1 MQTAVTLSERA
12 QSGKQRRI
20 AYSLIMSD
28 DTKPTVTIPSTP
40 APTDLMIEDEV
51 VGEGVEATS
60 GHTVEVH
67 YVGISWSD
75 GNQFDA
81 SWDRDETFSFPL
93 GAGYVIPGWEK
104 GVEGMRE
111 GGRRRMTI
119 PPALG
124 YGATGA
130 GDVIKPN
137 ETLVFVVDLISVH

>member
-1 MQTAVTLSERA
+1 
-12 QSGKQRRI
+12 
-20 AYSLIMSD
+20 MSN
-28 DTKPTVTIPSTP
+28 DTKPEVTIPETAAP
-40 APTDLMIEDEV
+40 AELVVEDEI
-51 VGEGVEATS
+51 VGSGAEATS
-60 GHTVEVH
+60 GHSVEVH
-67 YVGISWSD
+67 YVGVSWSD

-81 SWDRDETFSFPL
+81 SWDRDETFSFSL
-93 GAGYVIPGWEK
+93 GAGHVIPGWEQ

-130 GDVIKPN
+130 GGVIKPN

>member
-1 MQTAVTLSERA
+1 
-12 QSGKQRRI
+12 
-20 AYSLIMSD
+20 MSNE
-28 DTKPTVTIPSTP
+28 TKPDVTIPATE
-40 APTDLMIEDEV
+40 APTELTIEDEV
-51 VGEGVEATS
+51 VGSGAEATS

-67 YVGISWSD
+67 YVGVSWSD

-93 GAGYVIPGWEK
+93 GAGYVIPGWEQ

-119 PPALG
+119 PPTLG
-124 YGATGA
+124 YGASGA
-130 GDVIKPN
+130 GGVIKPN

>member
-1 MQTAVTLSERA
+1 MTNE
-12 QSGKQRRI
+12 
-20 AYSLIMSD
+20 M
-28 DTKPTVTIPSTP
+28 KPTVTIPDTP
-40 APTDLMIEDEV
+40 VPTELTIEDEI
-51 VGEGVEATS
+51 VGTGAQAGP

-75 GNQFDA
+75 ANQFDA

-93 GAGYVIPGWEK
+93 GAGRVIPGWEK
-104 GVEGMRE
+104 GVKGMRE

-119 PPALG
+119 PPTLG

-130 GDVIKPN
+130 GGVIKPN

>member
-1 MQTAVTLSERA
+1 MRTAWKV
-12 QSGKQRRI
+12 
-20 AYSLIMSD
+20 AYSLSMSN
-28 DTKPTVTIPSTP
+28 DTKPTVTIPETP
-40 APTDLMIEDEV
+40 APTELIIEDEI
-51 VGEGVEATS
+51 VGEGAEATP

-75 GNQFDA
+75 ANQFDA

-93 GAGYVIPGWEK
+93 GAGHVIPGWEK

-119 PPALG
+119 PPTLG

-130 GDVIKPN
+130 GGVIKPN

>member
-1 MQTAVTLSERA
+1 MRTEWHV
-12 QSGKQRRI
+12 
-20 AYSLIMSD
+20 AYSLFMSND
-28 DTKPTVTIPSTP
+28 AKPMVTIPDTP
-40 APTDLMIEDEV
+40 VPTDLMIEDEV
-51 VGEGVEATS
+51 VGEGAEATS

-130 GDVIKPN
+130 GGAIKPN

>member
-1 MQTAVTLSERA
+1 MRDIA
-12 QSGKQRRI
+12 GFGRI
-20 AYSLIMSD
+20 HRHIARLVAYSACMNND
-28 DTKPTVTIPSTP
+28 AKPTVTIPETP
-40 APTDLMIEDEV
+40 APTELVIEDEII
-51 VGEGVEATS
+51 GTGAEAAS

-67 YVGISWSD
+67 YVGVSWSD
-75 GNQFDA
+75 ANQFDA

-111 GGRRRMTI
+111 GGRRKMTI

-130 GDVIKPN
+130 GGVIKPN

>member
-1 MQTAVTLSERA
+1 MPLAVALGEYV
-12 QSGKQRRI
+12 QCGKQRRI

-130 GDVIKPN
+130 GGAIKPN